1 MLSITAPLY
10 NEEESVAPLIE
21 AVRNAMRGYR
31 EEWELVLVDD
41 GSHDGTAAAVEAA
54 MQDEGRVRLVRLAR
68 NYGQSA
74 AMQAGFDHCLGD
86 VIITMDGDLQ
96 NDPADIP
103 ALVATLA
110 EGFDVVAGYR
120 VLRQDRLL
128 SRRLPSRL
136 ANGLLQW
143 ATGVAIRDTGCSL
156 KAFRREVVG
165 QLRLYSDLHRFIPS
179 LAASVAGARI
189 TEIPVRHHPRRFG
202 QSKYGLSR
210 VGKVLADLLT
220 LVMLRRFRE
229 HPLRM
234 FSLAGV
240 LAFLLALAA
249 SVAALVAVV
258 GIRPEWGTM
267 VLSAIAV
274 AWFSLAGFLMMAGL
288 IAERILNEAA
298 ATVPFHG
305 KLLRQVAP

>member
-21 AVRNAMRGYR
+21 AVRIAMRGYQ
-31 EEWELVLVDD
+31 EDWELVLVDD
-41 GSHDGTAAAVEAA
+41 GSQDGTVATVEAA
-54 MQDEGRVRLVRLAR
+54 MQQESRVRLVRLAR

-74 AMQAGFDHCLGD
+74 AMQAGFDHCRGD
-86 VIITMDGDLQ
+86 VIVTMDGDLQ

-103 ALVATLA
+103 ALVARLA

-120 VLRQDRLL
+120 VNRQDRLL

-136 ANGLLQW
+136 ANRLLQW

-156 KAFRREVVG
+156 KAFRREVVEH
-165 QLRLYSDLHRFIPS
+165 LRLYSDLHRFIPS
-179 LAASVAGARI
+179 LAAAVAGARI
-189 TEIPVRHHPRRFG
+189 TEMPVRHHPRRFG

-210 VGKVLADLLT
+210 VGKVLADLIT

-234 FSLAGV
+234 FSLAG
-240 LAFLLALAA
+240 LMAFLLALAA
-249 SVAALVAVV
+249 SVGALLAVT
-258 GIRPEWGTM
+258 GMRAEWSTT

-274 AWFSLAGFLMMAGL
+274 TWFSLGGFLTLVGL
-288 IAERILNEAA
+288 IAERILNESA

-305 KLLRQVAP
+305 KLLHRVGP